1 MWKGMGPSFSYLFLI
16 TTCFLS
22 VLASQNPQL
31 KYTEISPW
39 QSLSTG
45 SSPVKWAPVSKEDIW
60 GWEGGISLT
69 PLLFAGLDVC
79 STQDPGH
86 KNCFG
91 TCSSWEQPC
100 VSSFQA
106 EFEQPTTHPAAWR
119 AGMVRI
125 ALTIMPTWQKILLP
139 TQKRW
144 REAHTRASTIPA
156 QCPVCLAW
164 LQWHIQIRPWT
175 FPEAAHSS
183 NTTAPWQ
190 PPPTAARQRDREV
203 VPSITALLDNR
214 RGRQRRDTGEFPP
227 LTQLLPAHSST
238 YSYWFLCL
246 TDQLW
251 VTRCYHFALE
261 SISCF
266 RGPHGLRELASGH
279 VSAHLEGTATG
290 LLESRIHSRIKG
302 STCLCR
308 LSHASSVENIS
319 TPCFYFIIRPYLS
332 GRVENHRSKPP

>member
-1 MWKGMGPSFSYLFLI
+1 MFGDFCSSGICFLFSFAGLSQWPLRRVGRSYQKSPNSIHTQCSQPTHMWNVTAGWVRGRQKSSTVPRLMWKGMGPSFSYLFLI
-16 TTCFLS
+16 STCFLS

-79 STQDPGH
+79 STQDRGH

-100 VSSFQA
+100 VSTFQA

-156 QCPVCLAW
+156 RCPVCLAW
-164 LQWHIQIRPWT
+164 FQWHIQIRPWT

-183 NTTAPWQ
+183 NTTAPRQ
-190 PPPTAARQRDREV
+190 PPPTAARQRDKEV
-203 VPSITALLDNR
+203 VPSFIALLDNR
-214 RGRQRRDTGEFPP
+214 RSRQRRDTGEFPP

-246 TDQLW
+246 TD
-251 VTRCYHFALE
+251 
-261 SISCF
+261 
-266 RGPHGLRELASGH
+266 
-279 VSAHLEGTATG
+279 
-290 LLESRIHSRIKG
+290 
-302 STCLCR
+302 
-308 LSHASSVENIS
+308 
-319 TPCFYFIIRPYLS
+319 
-332 GRVENHRSKPP
+332 